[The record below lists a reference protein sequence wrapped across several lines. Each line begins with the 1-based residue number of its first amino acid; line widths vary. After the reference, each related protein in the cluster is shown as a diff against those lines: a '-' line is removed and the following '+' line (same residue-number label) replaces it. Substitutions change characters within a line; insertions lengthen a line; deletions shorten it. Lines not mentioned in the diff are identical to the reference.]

1 MWFENA
7 VIYHIYPLGF
17 CGAEKVNDF
26 KIEPINRIKK
36 IGQWGEYLKELGI
49 NTVFLGPI
57 FESTSHGYDTADYFK
72 IDRRLGTNND
82 FKEVCKKLHDL
93 GIKIVLDGVFNHVG
107 RNFWAFSDLLKNN
120 SHKEWFNVNLEG
132 NSPYNDGFWYEGWE
146 GHYELVKLNLFN
158 KDVRNYLLSVIK
170 FWIDEFSIDGI
181 RFDVAYSLNH
191 DFIREVHDMT
201 KKNNNDFWLMGEM
214 IHGDYNLIMN
224 NNMMDSVTNYEC
236 YKGIYSSLN
245 SKNMFEIGYSLN
257 RQFGEENWSLYKNK
271 LLYTFLDNHDV
282 SRFATIVKEKNH
294 VPLGYALMFAM
305 PGIPSIYYGSEW
317 GIDGDKSK
325 GDNDLRP
332 SLEKPIKNDLYDYIK
347 KLCNIRKMSKAL
359 QLGSYKTIFQTNNQ
373 FAFLRKYENE
383 KIIFAINIDDKP
395 YSINLK
401 EVRGV
406 NILNNENIDGRVDL
420 KGFDAVFIK
429 VV

>member
-36 IGQWGEYLKELGI
+36 IGQWGVYLKELGI

>member
-406 NILNNENIDGRVDL
+406 NILNNENIAGRVDL